1 MNKFLAPILLCV
13 TICLTGC
20 FSISNSREPG
30 MKNHVLVTNFGWY
43 LFGAIPIVC
52 GNAAED
58 AYTPFVIFRNDVQMD
73 LLQRRLFKEAERQ
86 QYQVENLV
94 WNNYDSVLFNLPFVN
109 IPVPIP
115 YILTYR
121 EKQLS
126 GELK

>member
-1 MNKFLAPILLCV
+1 
-13 TICLTGC
+13 
-20 FSISNSREPG
+20 

-86 QYQVENLV
+86 QYQVETLV